1 MSNGNQKNEREEF
14 PESNIMELDLKKE
27 DLDTFKKR
35 IKDQIRKFREFPP
48 KDQPSSKNEESAPLE
63 KNYSPKEKKPACFF
77 LKAVDIYL
85 LSNIPNFQGMSISI
99 GLDDDEHEVLFLFPV
114 TKRSDPEAVVTQD
127 STLNGETKTTST
139 VVMLNSGKTPCPP
152 YPYGMDHCP

>member
-1 MSNGNQKNEREEF
+1 MQDGNQKNEREEF

-48 KDQPSSKNEESAPLE
+48 KDEPSSKNEEAAPLE
-63 KNYSPKEKKPACFF
+63 KNYSPKGKKPACFF

-114 TKRSDPEAVVTQD
+114 TKRSEPEAVVTQG

-152 YPYGMDHCP
+152 YPYGMDRCP